1 MVSLLVEVNKLCF
14 LMKGENMKFEI
25 IDKFEGL
32 KECLDDSKSS
42 KNIVFFNWDDWEI
55 IDSDE
60 INGYYLK
67 NESTICIKKF
77 E

>member
-1 MVSLLVEVNKLCF
+1 MR
-14 LMKGENMKFEI
+14 FEI

-32 KECLDDSKSS
+32 RECLDN
-42 KNIVFFNWDDWEI
+42 KNTSNNIAFFNFDDWEL

-77 E
+77 DK